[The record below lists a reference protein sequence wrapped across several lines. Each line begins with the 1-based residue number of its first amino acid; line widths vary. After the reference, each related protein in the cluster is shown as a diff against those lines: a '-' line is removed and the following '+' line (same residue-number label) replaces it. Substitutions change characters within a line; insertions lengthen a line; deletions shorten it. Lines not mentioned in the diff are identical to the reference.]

1 MSYSVNPTV
10 FRSIFAVPTSI
21 VDDHMR
27 VAKAEQLKVIL
38 WILRNSP
45 DNPDIEK
52 MCEDIKI
59 DIADAPDYLDYWK
72 LTGILQVNGEM
83 PKSVAPAPKAP
94 AKKETKAKEIYISQD
109 QADKV
114 GILEKSVV
122 KAPSSIKATEKK
134 EAEII
139 IPSKPSSHEI
149 ATRIEE
155 SPEIGHLFQEA
166 QAKLGKTVGYEGQCT
181 LLLLHDHYGLPTEV
195 LFMLLDYCVSVGK
208 VNNSYIQAVGKD
220 WGLREIDTL
229 EKAAEQITELKSV
242 NSLWKSFAAA
252 TGISNPRP
260 TNSQVPFL
268 RKWTNDM
275 KFPLEMILLAYEEMA
290 NHTGKLN
297 FKYIDKILTT
307 WYEKKWT
314 TPEKLEKGL
323 AQEKLNP
330 IPKPTKA
337 SPGKTASLEITPSY
351 DLDKFEEESILGELK
366 YDRKKKKKD
375 ELFKRDSAQGNTD
388 T

>member
-21 VDDHMR
+21 VDDHIR
-27 VAKAEQLKVIL
+27 VANAEQLKVLL

-45 DNPDIEK
+45 ENPDIEK

-72 LTGILQVNGEM
+72 LTGILQSNGET
-83 PKSVAPAPKAP
+83 PKFTSPPKTASP
-94 AKKETKAKEIYISQD
+94 KKDVNSTA
-109 QADKV
+109 V
-114 GILEKSVV
+114 
-122 KAPSSIKATEKK
+122 T
-134 EAEII
+134 EAEDNKELTR
-139 IPSKPSSHEI
+139 PSKPSSYEI

-195 LFMLLDYCVSVGK
+195 LFMLIDYCVSVGK
-208 VNNSYIQAVGKD
+208 VNYSYIQTVGKD

-229 EKAAEQITELKSV
+229 EKAAEQITELKNV

-260 TNSQVPFL
+260 TNSQIPFL
-268 RKWTNDM
+268 KKWINDM
-275 KFPLEMILLAYEEMA
+275 KFSLDMIVLAYEEMA

-297 FKYIDKILTT
+297 FKYIDRILTT

-314 TPEKLEKGL
+314 TPEKLENGL
-323 AQEKLNP
+323 AQERLNSG
-330 IPKPTKA
+330 PKPA
-337 SPGKTASLEITPSY
+337 KTSKSKNSLLEISPSY
-351 DLDKFEEESILGELK
+351 DLDKFEQQSIHGELK

-375 ELFKRDSAQGNTD
+375 ELFKRNTSQGDTD

>member
-21 VDDHMR
+21 VDDHIR
-27 VAKAEQLKVIL
+27 VANAEQLKVLL

-83 PKSVAPAPKAP
+83 PKSVAPAPKAH
-94 AKKETKAKEIYISQD
+94 AKKETKATPVAEV
-109 QADKV
+109 ADN
-114 GILEKSVV
+114 
-122 KAPSSIKATEKK
+122 TELT
-134 EAEII
+134 

-260 TNSQVPFL
+260 TNSQIPFL

-330 IPKPTKA
+330 ISKPTKA